1 VRRLDT
7 PRRLAD
13 RSGAQAGMPYA
24 RVTVYDGRR
33 MVRRCHAAPMSA
45 PSTSGVGALSIQRMT
60 GLEITLLYLVAAVL
74 GVALFR
80 YFQLPAMLGYLAVGV
95 VIGPN
100 ALALAGDPATVQHL
114 AGFGVVFL
122 MFSIGLEFSL
132 AKIQAMRSLV
142 FGLGAAQVG
151 ATIALVVAGSV
162 LLGWLAP
169 GWWERPLSYGV
180 VLGGAMAMSS
190 TAIVVKL
197 LADRLE
203 LESEHGRHIMGVLLF
218 QDLAVVP
225 LLVIIPAL
233 ATPGSHLPMTLGWAA
248 LKAAVALGVILL
260 AGGRLLRPWLK
271 LVVRRKSD
279 ELFMLNLLL
288 ITLGLAWL
296 TQLAGLSLALGAFL
310 AGMLIAET
318 EFRHQ
323 VEADIRPFRDV
334 LLGLFFI
341 TIGMLLDW
349 RLVLA
354 QWWVVLLLALL
365 PLLAKTAVVFAVEQR
380 RATPPGLSLR
390 TALWLA
396 PAGEFGI
403 VLLNLAAAH
412 RLLPPQ
418 LLSPVLAAAVL
429 SMLAAPFLAQHIDA
443 IVLKLV
449 ANEWMLASL
458 QLTDIARKTIKTQ
471 RHVVICGYG
480 RCGQNLAQLL
490 QEEAIPYVALDLDPD
505 RVAKTRATGRNVVF
519 GDAARLASLQVAGL
533 TRASAVAITYVDKR
547 SALRVLQ
554 LVRAHAPQVPV
565 IVRTR
570 DDSGL
575 DELRAAGATEVVPE
589 VLEGALML
597 ASQTMAVVG
606 VPLPRVLTR
615 LRAARAERYGLLRDY
630 FHGIDDPGSTVE
642 QREQA
647 RLQPL
652 TLPAGA
658 LAVGSSLAT
667 LNLHGAHV
675 AQVHRADGHVL
686 QAEPE
691 LVLAAGDTIVLSGS
705 PEALALAEDALLGG
719 D

>member
-1 VRRLDT
+1 
-7 PRRLAD
+7 
-13 RSGAQAGMPYA
+13 
-24 RVTVYDGRR
+24 
-33 MVRRCHAAPMSA
+33 MS
-45 PSTSGVGALSIQRMT
+45 

-95 VIGPN
+95 MIGPN

-114 AGFGVVFL
+114 AEFGVVFL

-132 AKIQAMRSLV
+132 ARMQAMRSLV

-151 ATIALVVAGSV
+151 ATIAIVLAGSV
-162 LLGWLAP
+162 ALGWLAP
-169 GWWERPLSYGV
+169 GWWARPLSYGV

-248 LKAAVALGVILL
+248 LKAAVVLGVILL
-260 AGGRLLRPWLK
+260 AGGRLLRPWLR

-354 QWWVVLLLALL
+354 QWWLVLLLALL
-365 PLLAKTAVVFAVEQR
+365 PVLLKAAMVFAVER
-380 RATPPGLSLR
+380 LRATPPGLSLR

-403 VLLNLAAAH
+403 VLLNLAAGH
-412 RLLPPQ
+412 RLLPPE
-418 LLSPVLAAAVL
+418 LLSPVLAAVVL
-429 SMLAAPFLAQHIDA
+429 SMLAAPFLVQHIDS

-449 ANEWMLASL
+449 SSEWMLASL

-471 RHVVICGYG
+471 RHVLVCGYG
-480 RCGQNLAQLL
+480 HCGQNLAQLL

-505 RVAKTRATGRNVVF
+505 RVAKTRASGRNVVY
-519 GDAARLASLQVAGL
+519 GDAARLASLQAAGL
-533 TRASAVAITYVDKR
+533 MRASAVAITYVDKR
-547 SALRVLQ
+547 SALRVLR

-570 DDSGL
+570 DDSSL

-630 FHGIDDPGSTVE
+630 FHGIDDPGSTAE

-647 RLQPL
+647 RLRPL
-652 TLPAGA
+652 TLPSGA
-658 LAVGSSLAT
+658 LAVGSSLAA

-691 LVLAAGDTIVLSGS
+691 LVLAAGDTVVLSGP

>member
-1 VRRLDT
+1 MGGAIHERGGPRL
-7 PRRLAD
+7 
-13 RSGAQAGMPYA
+13 
-24 RVTVYDGRR
+24 
-33 MVRRCHAAPMSA
+33 H
-45 PSTSGVGALSIQRMT
+45 QRMT

-80 YFQLPAMLGYLAVGV
+80 YLQLPAMLGYLAVGV

-100 ALALAGDPATVQHL
+100 ALALAGDPATAQHL
-114 AGFGVVFL
+114 AEFGVVFL

-169 GWWERPLSYGV
+169 GWWARPLSYGV
-180 VLGGAMAMSS
+180 VLGGVMAMSS

-203 LESEHGRHIMGVLLF
+203 LESEHGRQIMGVLLF

-233 ATPGSHLPMTLGWAA
+233 ATSGRHLPMTLGWAA

-365 PLLAKTAVVFAVEQR
+365 PLLAKTAVVFAVEQW
-380 RATPPGLSLR
+380 RAAPPGLSLR

-403 VLLNLAAAH
+403 VLLNLAAARH
-412 RLLPPQ
+412 LLPPEV
-418 LLSPVLAAAVL
+418 LSPVLAAVVL
-429 SMLAAPFLAQHIDA
+429 SMLGAPFLAQHIDA
-443 IVLKLV
+443 IVIKLV
-449 ANEWMLASL
+449 ASEWMTASL
-458 QLTDIARKTIKTQ
+458 QLTDIARRTIRTQ
-471 RHVVICGYG
+471 RHVVICGFG
-480 RCGQNLAQLL
+480 RCGQNLARLL
-490 QEEAIPYVALDLDPD
+490 HDEGVAYVALDLDPD
-505 RVAKTRATGRNVVF
+505 RVAQASSSGWNVVF
-519 GDAARLASLQVAGL
+519 GDATRLSSLQAAGL
-533 TRASAVAITYVDKR
+533 SRASALALTYVNKP
-547 SALRVLQ
+547 SALRVLG
-554 LVRAHAPQVPV
+554 LVHEHAPTLPV
-565 IVRTR
+565 VVRTR
-570 DDSGL
+570 DDAAF
-575 DELRAAGATEVVPE
+575 DELRAAGAAEIVPE

-606 VPLPRVLTR
+606 VPLPKVVAR

-630 FHGIDDPGSTVE
+630 FHGFDDATLDAA
-642 QREQA
+642 QRSQA
-647 RLQPL
+647 RLRSL
-652 TLPAGA
+652 TLPGGA
-658 LAVGSSLAT
+658 RAVGLRVDALT
-667 LNLHGAHV
+667 LHGARLV
-675 AQVHRADGHVL
+675 QLRRVDGRVL
-686 QAEPE
+686 EPDAALE
-691 LVLAAGDTIVLSGS
+691 LAAGDTLVLAGS
-705 PEALALAEDALLGG
+705 VETLALAEDALLGG
-719 D
+719 G

>member
-1 VRRLDT
+1 MGGAIHERGGPRL
-7 PRRLAD
+7 
-13 RSGAQAGMPYA
+13 
-24 RVTVYDGRR
+24 
-33 MVRRCHAAPMSA
+33 H
-45 PSTSGVGALSIQRMT
+45 QRMT

-80 YFQLPAMLGYLAVGV
+80 YLQLPAMLGYLAVGV

-100 ALALAGDPATVQHL
+100 ALALAGDPATAQHL
-114 AGFGVVFL
+114 AEFGVVFL

-169 GWWERPLSYGV
+169 AWWARPLSYGV
-180 VLGGAMAMSS
+180 VLGGVMAMSS

-203 LESEHGRHIMGVLLF
+203 LESEHGRQIMGVLLF

-233 ATPGSHLPMTLGWAA
+233 ATSGRHLPMTLGWAA

-365 PLLAKTAVVFAVEQR
+365 PLLAKTAVVFAVEQW
-380 RATPPGLSLR
+380 RAAPPGLSLR

-403 VLLNLAAAH
+403 VLLNLAASH
-412 RLLPPQ
+412 RLLPPE

-471 RHVVICGYG
+471 RHVIICGYG

-505 RVAKTRATGRNVVF
+505 RVAKTRTTGRNVVF

-533 TRASAVAITYVDKR
+533 TRASAVAITYVDPR

-658 LAVGSSLAT
+658 LAVGSSLAA

-719 D
+719 G

>member
-1 VRRLDT
+1 
-7 PRRLAD
+7 
-13 RSGAQAGMPYA
+13 
-24 RVTVYDGRR
+24 
-33 MVRRCHAAPMSA
+33 MS
-45 PSTSGVGALSIQRMT
+45 
-60 GLEITLLYLVAAVL
+60 GLEITLLYLIAAVL

-80 YFQLPAMLGYLAVGV
+80 YVQLPAMLGYLAVGV

-100 ALALAGDPATVQHL
+100 ALALAGDPSTAQHL
-114 AGFGVVFL
+114 AEFGVVFL

-132 AKIQAMRSLV
+132 AKIQAMRRLV
-142 FGLGAAQVG
+142 FGLGSAQVG
-151 ATIALVVAGSV
+151 ATIAAVLAGSL

-169 GWWERPLSYGV
+169 QWWTRAVTYGV

-203 LESEHGRHIMGVLLF
+203 MESEHGRHIVGVLLF

-225 LLVIIPAL
+225 LLVLIPAL
-233 ATPGSHLPMTLGWAA
+233 AQPADSHLAMTLGWAA
-248 LKAAVALGVILL
+248 VKAAAALALILM

-271 LVVRRKSD
+271 LVVKRKSD

-318 EFRHQ
+318 EFRYQ

-349 RLVLA
+349 RIVLA
-354 QWWVVLLLALL
+354 QWWLVLLLALL
-365 PLLAKTAVVFAVEQR
+365 PLLLKTAIVFGVER
-380 RATPPGLSLR
+380 LLKSPPGLSLR

-403 VLLNLAAAH
+403 VLLNLAAGRA
-412 RLLPPQ
+412 LLPPE
-418 LLSPVLAAAVL
+418 LFSPVLAAMVL
-429 SMLAAPFLAQHIDA
+429 SMLAAPFLAQHIDR

-458 QLTDIARKTIKTQ
+458 QLTNIARQTIKTQ
-471 RHVVICGYG
+471 RHVVVCGFG

-490 QEEAIPYVALDLDPD
+490 QDEAIPYVALDLDPD
-505 RVAKTRATGRNVVF
+505 RVSRARTAGRNVVY
-519 GDAARLASLQVAGL
+519 GDAARLFSLQAAGL
-533 TRASAVAITYVDKR
+533 ARASAVAITYVDKR

-554 LVRAHAPQVPV
+554 LVREHAPRVPV
-565 IVRTR
+565 VVRTR
-570 DDSGL
+570 DDSAL
-575 DELRAAGATEVVPE
+575 DELRAAGAAEVVPE
-589 VLEGALML
+589 ILEGSLML

-630 FHGIDDPGSTVE
+630 FHGIDDANTPLAE
-642 QREQA
+642 PRDQP
-647 RLQPL
+647 RLKPL

-658 LAVGSSLAT
+658 RAVGSTLAE
-667 LNLHGAHV
+667 LDLHGAHV
-675 AQVHRADGHVL
+675 AQIHRADGHVL
-686 QAEPE
+686 LPLPE
-691 LVLAAGDTIVLSGS
+691 LMLAEGDTLVLSGP